1 VALAQALKQSSRR
14 KRLRIV
20 RLKTQLA
27 TTEWIFL
34 EGGLVRLE
42 DLVEEI
48 SVNCHLLASMV
59 LTRECADMPSAEKD
73 GS

>member
-14 KRLRIV
+14 KRLRIL

-34 EGGLVRLE
+34 KGGLVRLE
-42 DLVEEI
+42 DLVEE
-48 SVNCHLLASMV
+48 VGMNPYLLASMV
-59 LTRECADMPSAEKD
+59 LTRECAGMPSAEKD